1 MQRAEKRE
9 EEEKRLR
16 KKNRRKQESSRAE
29 DTKREP
35 TSEERR
41 GEQETGFPR
50 LSIYDLSLFYF
61 RNFLT
66 REGHYVSSSSS
77 SLRKLRRNFRS
88 TESASIGCA
97 KGEKVPLQSGWCQTL
112 RQKIAP

>member
-16 KKNRRKQESSRAE
+16 KKSRRQQENSRAE

-41 GEQETGFPR
+41 GEREKGFPR

-66 REGHYVSSSSS
+66 REGHYVISNVQY
-77 SLRKLRRNFRS
+77 LARNIA
-88 TESASIGCA
+88 ES
-97 KGEKVPLQSGWCQTL
+97 
-112 RQKIAP
+112 